1 MRSRRTVVLIGL
13 GSTSRTAFS
22 ALAERFTVLALIR
35 PGQDDVVQ
43 MARDAGVRVVAD
55 ASIAAISSIIDDL
68 QPDIVVVSSYNR
80 ILPAELLQRRPFVNV
95 HYAPL
100 PRYRGRA
107 TVNWAILNGETEAA
121 ISIHC
126 LTQEL
131 DAGDILA
138 QRFVPI
144 RPRDT
149 VSDLYL
155 RLNALQRKLLA
166 DAVER
171 RLNGE
176 TGDRQDES
184 MASYCCGRV
193 ASDGMIDWSSS
204 TTTIDRLIRS
214 LGGEFPCAFS
224 FLGRQQ
230 IEVHRAEPVVNNR
243 NYVGRVPGR
252 VVEVDRRK
260 GDVEILTGDGVL
272 RLQEIRLPGAKPQ
285 APAEVITSTRMS
297 LGIGVA
303 ELSMLVGELRLGT
316 STTDESPTAKAAP
329 LLASYLHEKVRQ
341 SS

>member
-1 MRSRRTVVLIGL
+1 M
-13 GSTSRTAFS
+13 
-22 ALAERFTVLALIR
+22 LALVR

-43 MARDAGVRVVAD
+43 MARDAGVRVVED
-55 ASIAAISSIIDDL
+55 VSIAAIASLVEKL

-80 ILPAELLQRRPFVNV
+80 VLPAELLRSRPFVNV

-107 TVNWAILNGETEAA
+107 TVNWAILNGEAEAA

-126 LTQEL
+126 LTEEL
-131 DAGDILA
+131 DAGGILT

-155 RLNALQRKLLA
+155 RLNTLQRELLA

-176 TGDRQDES
+176 TGDRQDET
-184 MASYCCGRV
+184 MASYCCARV
-193 ASDGMIDWSSS
+193 ASDGMINWSSS
-204 TTTIDRLIRS
+204 TTMIDRLIRS
-214 LGGEFPCAFS
+214 LGGEFPFAFS
-224 FLGRQQ
+224 FLGCQQ
-230 IEVHRAEPVVNNR
+230 IEIHRAEPVVNHR

-272 RLQEIRLPGAKPQ
+272 RLQEISLPGAKPQ
-285 APAEVITSTRMS
+285 APAAVITSTRMS

-303 ELSMLVGELRLGT
+303 ELSTLIGELRHGV
-316 STTDESPTAKAAP
+316 STTDERASTKTAPFAVP
-329 LLASYLHEKVRQ
+329 YLHERVRQ